1 MDKRM
6 SEEYEDKVKEYK
18 NMGKSAFII
27 GYTGECGKEL
37 VKALS
42 KNRIFNKVVL
52 IGRRKVDITPDPGPE
67 FEQKVVDYDK
77 LDDYTEAFQGAQVG
91 YCCLGTTKAKAGGK
105 EGFVKV
111 DRDYVL
117 KTAEIAKSSG
127 CQHFSIVTA
136 STADKNSMFLYIK
149 TKGEVED
156 ALKKMS
162 FDKLSIFK
170 PGFLLCDRSERR
182 LGERIGQ
189 AFMKPIILM
198 FPTYSAAST
207 AYVGG
212 AMVIDTV
219 TPGDEK
225 LRTYSNEQIHGLI
238 KQNGKQN

>member
-1 MDKRM
+1 M
-6 SEEYEDKVKEYK
+6 SEEFEDKVKHYRD
-18 NMGKSAFII
+18 MGKTAFVI

-52 IGRRKVDITPDPGPE
+52 IGRRKVELNPDPGPE
-67 FEQKVVDYDK
+67 FEQKIVDYDK
-77 LDDYTEAFQGAQVG
+77 LEEHTEAFQGCEVG
-91 YCCLGTTKAKAGGK
+91 YCCLGTTKAKAAGR
-105 EGFVKV
+105 EGFIKV

-117 KTAEIAKSSG
+117 KSAEISKSAG
-127 CQHFSIVTA
+127 CQHFSVVTA

-170 PGFLLCDRSERR
+170 PAFLLCDRSERR
-182 LGERIGQ
+182 LGERVTQ
-189 AFMKPIILM
+189 FLMKPLICM
-198 FPTYSAAST
+198 FPTYSAVPTS
-207 AYVGG
+207 YVGG
-212 AMVIDTV
+212 AMVVDTV

-225 LRTYSNEQIHGLI
+225 LRVHNNEQIHSLI
-238 KQNGKQN
+238 KQDKKN